1 MYKIHLTDKIWR
13 FIEFLILFVIGG
25 LCYNVI
31 ELLFRG
37 YTYSSMFI
45 LGGACFICIGLI
57 NEIFPWSM
65 PLISQMFLSMLIV
78 TLFEFIAG
86 VILNIWWGLGVWDY
100 SMLPYN
106 LLGQVSLIFSIGWF
120 FLSVVA
126 IVADDYIRYKFF
138 DEEKP
143 RYKLLY

>member
-1 MYKIHLTDKIWR
+1 MDSSRPKISEL
-13 FIEFLILFVIGG
+13 IEFLILFVIGG
-25 LCYNVI
+25 LSYNLVEI
-31 ELLFRG
+31 LFRG
-37 YTYSSMFI
+37 YTYFSMFL

-57 NEIFPWSM
+57 NEIFPWTM
-65 PLISQMFLSMLIV
+65 PLISQMFVSMLIV

-86 VILNIWWGLGVWDY
+86 VILNIWLGLGVWDY

-106 LLGQVSLIFSIGWF
+106 LFGQVSLIFSIGWF
-120 FLSVVA
+120 FLSVIA
-126 IVADDYIRYKFF
+126 IIADDYMRYYLF